1 MYQHLRA
8 NHFLKENLRDYVVD
22 EEGRPLLDP
31 NEQIKQ
37 QVSVGLID
45 QKLLDS
51 TYVKRF
57 AGINGKIFF
66 SSSVLLLFLKMR
78 VRERENQSIPYE
90 EFFLL
95 LIVSNNL
102 EKADIFCWQN
112 SCTKV

>member
-1 MYQHLRA
+1 M
-8 NHFLKENLRDYVVD
+8 VD

-57 AGINGKIFF
+57 AGINGKKYFFFF
-66 SSSVLLLFLKMR
+66 SIIVIF
-78 VRERENQSIPYE
+78 ENAS
-90 EFFLL
+90 
-95 LIVSNNL
+95 
-102 EKADIFCWQN
+102 
-112 SCTKV
+112 

>member
-57 AGINGKIFF
+57 AGINGKKYFFFF
-66 SSSVLLLFLKMR
+66 SIIVIF
-78 VRERENQSIPYE
+78 ENAS
-90 EFFLL
+90 
-95 LIVSNNL
+95 
-102 EKADIFCWQN
+102 
-112 SCTKV
+112 